1 MLQSIFEILNKAK
14 GETEN
19 IRIAQGKY
27 YLPDNLKGAFK
38 QIKTEIRWRKQE

>member
-1 MLQSIFEILNKAK
+1 MLNDILQLLEYAK

-27 YLPDNLKGAFK
+27 ALPLSFKKTFK
-38 QIKTEIRWRKQE
+38 QIKKEIQWQTK

>member
-1 MLQSIFEILNKAK
+1 MIKNVIDLLDYAK

-27 YLPDNLKGAFK
+27 YLPEQLKTAFK
-38 QIKTEIRWRKQE
+38 QIKKEIKW

>member
-1 MLQSIFEILNKAK
+1 MLNDIIQLLEYAK

-27 YLPDNLKGAFK
+27 RLPSSFKEGYIQLKK
-38 QIKTEIRWRKQE
+38 EIKWKK

>member
-1 MLQSIFEILNKAK
+1 MLESIFTILEKVK

-27 YLPDNLKGAFK
+27 YLPKNIKGAIN
-38 QIKTEIRWRKQE
+38 QIKTEIRWRN

>member
-1 MLQSIFEILNKAK
+1 MIKNVIDLLDYAQ

-27 YLPDNLKGAFK
+27 YLGEGFK
-38 QIKTEIRWRKQE
+38 KMYKQYKKEFEWQRR

>member
-1 MLQSIFEILNKAK
+1 MINDILQLLEYAM

-27 YLPDNLKGAFK
+27 RLPNSFKEGYTQLKK
-38 QIKTEIRWRKQE
+38 EIKWKK